1 MREKR
6 YITVNSKWRKVELDV
21 DSILYIRMRRE
32 HAEIHL
38 KGDRVCVTRTPYQEL
53 KSRLGDGFV
62 EVRRGTLVS
71 VIAIHDLTETINLND
86 GHTVEYTIR
95 RKKEIEANLFQ
106 ERKKLI
112 NHFSKEGV
120 PTTRGAYCEHY
131 QAFEHIPFAFADI
144 EMIFDEECH
153 AVDWLFRY
161 GNEALAKLEKIP
173 LDGLIGNTF
182 GSLFENMDSKWLKGY
197 ERATLYGETLE
208 MTDYSPEIDTYLKV
222 ICFPTF
228 EGHCGC
234 ILFDIENIDFIR
246 SSDDTERALMLYFN
260 HYLEEC
266 GK

>member
-6 YITVNSKWRKVELDV
+6 YIIVNSNWRKIKLDV

-32 HAEIHL
+32 HADIHL

-53 KSRLGDGFV
+53 KSRLGEGFV

-95 RKKEIEANLFQ
+95 RKKEIEANLYQ
-106 ERKKLI
+106 ERKKII

-120 PTTRGAYCEHY
+120 PTTRRDYCEHY
-131 QAFEHIPFAFADI
+131 RAFEHIPFAFADI

-173 LDGLIGNTF
+173 LDELIGNTF

-197 ERATLYGETLE
+197 ERAALYGETLE
-208 MTDYSPEIDTYLKV
+208 IMDYSPEIDTYLKV

-234 ILFDIENIDFIR
+234 ILFDIDHIDFIK
-246 SSDDTERALMLYFN
+246 SSDDTERALMLYFDR
-260 HYLEEC
+260 YLEVNEE
-266 GK
+266 